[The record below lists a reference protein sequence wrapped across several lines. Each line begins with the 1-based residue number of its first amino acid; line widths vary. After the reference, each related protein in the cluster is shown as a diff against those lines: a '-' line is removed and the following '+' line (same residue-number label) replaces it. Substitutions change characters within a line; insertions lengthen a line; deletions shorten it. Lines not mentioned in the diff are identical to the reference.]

1 MATETKPVC
10 RIPAGLTDVEM
21 RYCPGCTHGTA
32 HRMVAEVLEELEIV
46 ERSVAIAS
54 VGCSVYAY
62 EYFNTDAVQAS
73 HGRAPA
79 VATGI
84 KRVQPDTV
92 VFSYQGDG
100 DLASIGMAEIVHAAA
115 RSENFTVIFINNA
128 VYGMTQGQ
136 MAPTTLVGQKT
147 TTTPRGREIKGAGHP
162 IRMCELLD
170 TLDGPAF
177 LAREALS
184 TPPRLRRAKK
194 AIRRAF
200 ETQLAG
206 LGFAMVE
213 LLSTCPTW
221 WSMTPVQAVQHI
233 EDAMV
238 PHYPLQVFRDRLA
251 EQEG

>member
-1 MATETKPVC
+1 MATDTKPVC
-10 RIPAGLTDVEM
+10 RIPAGMTDIEM

-32 HRMVAEVLEELEIV
+32 HRMVAEVLEELDIV
-46 ERSVAIAS
+46 ERSVVIAT

-73 HGRAPA
+73 HGRGPA

-84 KRVQPDTV
+84 KRAQPDTI
-92 VFSYQGDG
+92 VFTYQGDG

-115 RSENFTVIFINNA
+115 RGENFTVVFINNA

-136 MAPTTLVGQKT
+136 MAPTTLLGQKT
-147 TTTPRGREIKGAGHP
+147 TTTPYGREAERAGYP

-200 ETQLAG
+200 ETQVAG
-206 LGFAMVE
+206 MGFALVE
-213 LLSTCPTW
+213 LLSTCATW
-221 WSMTPVQAVQHI
+221 WGMTPVQAVQHI
-233 EDAMV
+233 EEAMV
-238 PHYPLQVFRDRLA
+238 PQYPLGVFRDRLA
-251 EQEG
+251 ERES